1 MKNEILKK
9 MRTMILL
16 LGVTLF
22 FSSFVSSDDD
32 YIIINCPGNLAYD
45 PVVDACVPEAENDGK
60 GLVCVINL
68 NSATL

>member
-32 YIIINCPGNLAYD
+32 YIIINCPGICRRRQQCTYNID
-45 PVVDACVPEAENDGK
+45 K
-60 GLVCVINL
+60 GLADKRC
-68 NSATL
+68 SRG